1 MRKSTA
7 ILLVVL
13 MLISAFSGIWLLV
26 LPSLEQQKDLVIQEN
41 LIASIEQSIDTAV
54 TESEP
59 TTEIPDVPDPIIFPD
74 NIRYSDIE
82 KEQEKEPVPIGAELG
97 KLSIE
102 KIDLKMPVVEGV
114 AEELLKTAAGHVPET
129 AAIGDFGNAVIA
141 GHRMYDYGVHFN
153 RLGEMEIGD
162 IIGYTSADGESCLF
176 EVFEITVIEPDDQ
189 IAFVQSMDES
199 IITLYTCTPI
209 REATHRLL
217 VRAEL
222 IYEEECI

>member
-13 MLISAFSGIWLLV
+13 MLISAVSGIWILV
-26 LPSLEQQKDLVIQEN
+26 LPSLEQQKDLDIQEQ
-41 LIASIEQSIDTAV
+41 LIASIEQSIETSV
-54 TESEP
+54 SEP
-59 TTEIPDVPDPIIFPD
+59 EPPVANIPDPIIFPES
-74 NIRYSDIE
+74 IRYTEIKKS
-82 KEQEKEPVPIGAELG
+82 KEPVPIGTELG
-97 KLSIE
+97 ILSIE
-102 KIDLKMPVVEGV
+102 RIDLKMPVVEGITE
-114 AEELLKTAAGHVPET
+114 ALLKTAAGHVPET

-162 IIGYTSADGESCLF
+162 IISYTSADGESCLF
-176 EVFEITVIEPDDQ
+176 EVFEITVIEPDNQ
-189 IAFVQSMDES
+189 IAFVQPTDES

-217 VRAEL
+217 VRAEQ
-222 IYEEECI
+222 IY

>member
-13 MLISAFSGIWLLV
+13 MLISALSGIWLLV
-26 LPSLEQQKDLVIQEN
+26 VPSLEQQKNLDVQEN
-41 LIASIEQSIDTAV
+41 LIASIEENMDTAV
-54 TESEP
+54 SESEP
-59 TTEIPDVPDPIIFPD
+59 ATETPDVPDPIIFPD
-74 NIRYSDIE
+74 NIRYTELE
-82 KEQEKEPVPIGAELG
+82 KAKEPVPIGTALG
-97 KLSIE
+97 IVSIE

-114 AEELLKTAAGHVPET
+114 TEELLKTAVGHVPET

-162 IIGYTSADGESCLF
+162 IITFTSADGESCLF
-176 EVFEITVIEPDDQ
+176 EVFEIAVIEPDDQ
-189 IAFVQSMDES
+189 IAFVQSTDES

-222 IYEEECI
+222 IY

>member
-13 MLISAFSGIWLLV
+13 MLISALSGIWLLV
-26 LPSLEQQKDLVIQEN
+26 VPSLEQQKNLDVQEN
-41 LIASIEQSIDTAV
+41 LIASIEQSIYTAV
-54 TESEP
+54 SEPEP
-59 TTEIPDVPDPIIFPD
+59 TTEIPDVPDPMIFPD
-74 NIRYSDIE
+74 NIRYTE
-82 KEQEKEPVPIGAELG
+82 LERAKEPVPIGTALG
-97 KLSIE
+97 ILSIE

-114 AEELLKTAAGHVPET
+114 TEELLKTAVGHVPET

-162 IIGYTSADGESCLF
+162 IITFTSADGESCLF

-189 IAFVQSMDES
+189 IAFVQSTDES

-222 IYEEECI
+222 IY